1 VRDPNRIQR
10 EPEVIHIAFIGAGGI
25 AGTHA
30 GAIDATKIK
39 ISAVVDLNPDAA
51 RTLAEPHGARAFAS
65 IDELLDAIDGGL
77 EVDAVL
83 LATPPSAR
91 LGVLEQTAARG
102 LHALIE
108 KPLATTVEEA
118 EKIDDLAAAHP
129 GLVFA
134 VGFCHRFA
142 PAIRRMRELAASGKA
157 GRLIRLENTFAFH
170 HPPMA
175 EKWFSD
181 PAVSGGGALLD
192 AGCHSIDLFHFV
204 VGPAEP
210 VGAVFDSPWPGRGE
224 SGATTLLR
232 CSEGPHAG
240 AAGVIVSGWME
251 GERFDVR
258 LIGDAG
264 TLEYDYMKPDEL
276 VFRPVGGEPET
287 IAIEPHDLRFA
298 KQLAHFAGCC
308 ENPSDDR
315 SPMAGTGEGV
325 AAARTIAG
333 AMGAVSV

>member
-1 VRDPNRIQR
+1 MVN
-10 EPEVIHIAFIGAGGI
+10 IAFIGSGSI

-30 GAIDATKIK
+30 GALDTTKMTLAA
-39 ISAVVDLNPDAA
+39 AVDVNIEAA
-51 RTLAEPHGARAFAS
+51 RKLAEPHGGRAFGS
-65 IDELLDAIDGGL
+65 LDDLFAAMDRGL
-77 EVDAVL
+77 KIDAVI

-91 LGVLEQTAARG
+91 LGVREQTAVRG

-118 EKIDDLAAAHP
+118 EKIDDLASANP

-142 PAIRRMRELAASGKA
+142 PAVQQMKELAAGGKV
-157 GRLIRLENTFAFH
+157 GHLIRLENTFAFH

-192 AGCHSIDLFHFV
+192 AGCHSVDLFPYV
-204 VGPAEP
+204 VGDAAA
-210 VGAVFDSPWPGRGE
+210 VGAVFYSPWSGRGE
-224 SGATTLLR
+224 SGATALVR
-232 CSEGPHAG
+232 CVSGVHSG

-264 TLEYDYMKPDEL
+264 TLSYDYMKPEEL
-276 VFRPVGGEPET
+276 VFHPVSGESET
-287 IAIEPHDLRFA
+287 SAVEPHDLRFA
-298 KQLAHFAGCC
+298 RQMVHFTDCC
-308 ENPSDDR
+308 ENPKGDR
-315 SPMAGTGEGV
+315 GTMAGTAEGV

-333 AMGAVSV
+333 AMGMVGV